1 MDADEEN
8 AVAARIKVA
17 VLGHPCVDG
26 KAGTHTHPG
35 PDEIED
41 IEDTV
46 GNVEEQ
52 PVTEAFSG
60 SPWRGC
66 LLGKC
71 GDRDQ
76 EENQHDDRRQ

>member
-1 MDADEEN
+1 MDTDEES
-8 AVAARIKVA
+8 AIAARIEVA
-17 VLGHPCVDG
+17 VLGHPCVYG

-52 PVTEAFSG
+52 PVAKALPGRLRLFGE
-60 SPWRGC
+60 
-66 LLGKC
+66 C
-71 GDRDQ
+71 GDWGQ
-76 EENQHDDRRQ
+76 EEDQQDDRRQ